1 MIRNII
7 SFVSN
12 PPSVTYSGDTATRVL
27 PLHRT
32 HTNMVLFTCHR
43 SSTGRSVA
51 ITVAHTRKLH
61 QRLLPDNPGQMW
73 AYIILDQLVRCRI
86 SYTMYIDILTWTVS

>member
-1 MIRNII
+1 MIRNITN
-7 SFVSN
+7 FVNN
-12 PPSVTYSGDTATRVL
+12 PPSVTYSGDTATRVF

-32 HTNMVLFTCHR
+32 HTNMVPFTCHH

-61 QRLLPDNPGQMW
+61 QRLLPDNPGQMR

-86 SYTMYIDILTWTVS
+86 SYTMYSNILTWMVS